1 MQEASL
7 VGRISYF
14 RPHKKRQNM
23 TKNLIIAALAIFPVL
38 AAAQDRLTAEED
50 DALRQ
55 AVEASD
61 NGREDEA
68 VESLLLLR
76 KAHPND
82 YAINY
87 ELGYALMMKKDYEGA
102 AKTFRALQNRKE
114 SDDLTYAMEGNALD
128 YMGKRG
134 DALRTY
140 RKGLDRFPN
149 SGRLMMELGNI
160 KLSDEQ
166 YEAALEW
173 YVRGMEAEP
182 SFPSN
187 YFRAAALL
195 LNSSDTD
202 GGLAAGEAFMM
213 LNPSGDR
220 SRTMSKMLSDAYRTL
235 LATDTAAGKEQ
246 TELRRVA
253 EKKSRLLDMGRSE
266 SACGATGQRV
276 RAVEEAIRA
285 AGHWT
290 AYCAWLTRMGDEAR
304 FRGWMGFHENDLERF
319 AEWFGSEGE
328 RLIDREFDR

>member
-1 MQEASL
+1 M
-7 VGRISYF
+7 R
-14 RPHKKRQNM
+14 
-23 TKNLIIAALAIFPVL
+23 NLAIVALAAIP
-38 AAAQDRLTAEED
+38 AMAGAQDRLTAEED

-55 AVEASD
+55 AMEASD

-68 VESLLLLR
+68 VETLLLLR
-76 KAHPND
+76 KAHHDD

-87 ELGYALMMKKDYEGA
+87 ELGYALMMKRDYEGA
-102 AKTFRALQNRKE
+102 ARTFRTLQSRKE
-114 SDDLTYAMEGNALD
+114 ADDLTYVMEGNALD

-140 RKGLDRFPN
+140 GKGLDRFPN
-149 SGRLMMELGNI
+149 SGRLMMEVGNI

-182 SFPSN
+182 RFPSN
-187 YFRAAALL
+187 YFRAATLL
-195 LNSSDTD
+195 LNSSDTE

-213 LNPSGDR
+213 LSPSGDR
-220 SRTMSKMLSDAYRTL
+220 ARTMSKMLSDAYGTL
-235 LATDTAAGKEQ
+235 LATDTAAREEQ

-253 EKKSRLLDMGRSE
+253 EKKSRLLDKCRSE
-266 SACGATGQRV
+266 STCGATGQRV

-328 RLIDREFDR
+328 KLIDREFDR

>member
-1 MQEASL
+1 MMRTFA
-7 VGRISYF
+7 
-14 RPHKKRQNM
+14 
-23 TKNLIIAALAIFPVL
+23 IATLLTAIP
-38 AAAQDRLTAEED
+38 AMAWAQDRLTAEED
-50 DALRQ
+50 YALRQ

-76 KAHPND
+76 KAHPDD

-87 ELGYALMMKKDYEGA
+87 ELGYALMMKKDYAGA
-102 AKTFRALQNRKE
+102 VRTFRALQSRKE
-114 SDDLTYAMEGNALD
+114 ADDLTYVMEGNALD

-134 DALRTY
+134 DALRAY
-140 RKGLDRFPN
+140 MKGLGRFPN
-149 SGRLMMELGNI
+149 SGRLMMEVGNI

-182 SFPSN
+182 RFPSN

-202 GGLAAGEAFMM
+202 GGLSAGEAFMM
-213 LNPSGDR
+213 LSPIGDR
-220 SRTMSKMLSDAYRTL
+220 SRTMSKMLSDAYGTL
-235 LATDTAAGKEQ
+235 LAADTAEVKEQ
-246 TELRRVA
+246 TELRRVT
-253 EKKSRLLDMGRSE
+253 EKKSRLLDRGRGE
-266 SACGATGQRV
+266 SASYAVGQRV

-290 AYCAWLTRMGDEAR
+290 AYCAWLTRMGDEAI

-328 RLIDREFDR
+328 KLIDREFGR